1 MAKGDA
7 YDKIKNREL
16 LGAAVESIY
25 ARCLN
30 ILKKSDDFFLLTVGG
45 DHSIA
50 TGSIAAVSEHYGKD
64 ELALIWIDAHGDANT
79 PETSPS
85 LNYHGM
91 PAAHVLGWFNRH
103 PSNFFTKDDDKNSAY
118 MKGLNGQRSLKH
130 VLENGGCVH
139 EKNFAYIGLRDID
152 PAEGQLLRSKPDIT
166 IFTMR

>member
-1 MAKGDA
+1 M
-7 YDKIKNREL
+7 
-16 LGAAVESIY
+16 
-25 ARCLN
+25 
-30 ILKKSDDFFLLTVGG
+30 GG

-91 PAAHVLGWFNRH
+91 PAAHVLGWFNKH
-103 PSNFFTKDDDKNSAY
+103 PSQFFTDETSAAGKQSKY
-118 MKGLNGQRSLKH
+118 IQGLGGKRTLKS

-152 PAEGQLLRSKPDIT
+152 QAEGELLRSKPDIT